1 MIGIASFLAGVFSG
15 VALLYALAVFYQ
27 RKALPSPPSVPK
39 VQQLEDA
46 VSIAETYLSSIEG
59 MAKAAPL
66 ASKTAASGLR
76 RMRVALSEGEV
87 A

>member
-1 MIGIASFLAGVFSG
+1 MIGIASYSAGLISG
-15 VALLYALAVFYQ
+15 VVLLYALAVLSRQ
-27 RKALPSPPSVPK
+27 KAFPTPPHVPK

-46 VSIAETYLSSIEG
+46 VSIAETHLSSIEG

-76 RMRVALSEGEV
+76 RMRVALREGKV